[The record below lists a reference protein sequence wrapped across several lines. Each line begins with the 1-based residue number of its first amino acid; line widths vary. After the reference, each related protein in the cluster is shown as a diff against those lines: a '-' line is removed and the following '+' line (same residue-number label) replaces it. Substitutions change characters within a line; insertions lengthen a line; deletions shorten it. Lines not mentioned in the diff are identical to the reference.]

1 MARAPENAGEPRYKT
16 LGDDVFQ
23 TLIPAARYIP
33 SSFPSA
39 HNMSKRILTILGAT
53 GKQGGSV
60 VNSILGDAAA
70 SSKFSV
76 RAVTRDVTKDSAKAL
91 AAKGAEVV
99 SVSP

>member
-1 MARAPENAGEPRYKT
+1 
-16 LGDDVFQ
+16 
-23 TLIPAARYIP
+23 
-33 SSFPSA
+33 
-39 HNMSKRILTILGAT
+39 RILTILGAT

-99 SVSP
+99 S